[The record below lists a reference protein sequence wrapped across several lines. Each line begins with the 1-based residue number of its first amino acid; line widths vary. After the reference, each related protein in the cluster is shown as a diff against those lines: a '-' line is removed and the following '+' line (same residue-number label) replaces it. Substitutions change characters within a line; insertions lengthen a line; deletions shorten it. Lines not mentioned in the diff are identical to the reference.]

1 MDRVEIIESGL
12 SHVGITTDVL
22 LSMAGRVL
30 TDERPDLLNQH
41 EKIQVNLTWVD
52 DKEMAT
58 LNKKYR
64 GKDQPT
70 DVLSFSYLDAQPDL
84 EAKEPEFSI
93 GDMIISL
100 DTLKRQAKERGH
112 EPQAEAE
119 VLFVHGLLH
128 ILGYDHELGPKELMV
143 MLARERKYL
152 GDNAGLIERSA
163 LES

>member
-22 LSMAGRVL
+22 LSMARRVL
-30 TDERPDLLNQH
+30 RDERADLFKQH

-52 DKEMAT
+52 DKEMT
-58 LNKKYR
+58 KLNKKYR
-64 GKDQPT
+64 GKNQPT
-70 DVLSFSYLDAQPDL
+70 DVLSFSYLDAKAAE
-84 EAKEPEFSI
+84 EAKEPEFSL

-112 EPQAEAE
+112 GPQAEAE
-119 VLFVHGLLH
+119 ILFIHGLLH
-128 ILGYDHELGPKELMV
+128 ILGYDHELGPKELKD

-152 GDNAGLIERSA
+152 GDNAGLIERAA